1 MLVMIWRSIVKKSTF
16 HHTKGKL
23 NMSPVGIIIGVLV
36 GALFTGFFIWLIA
49 RISSLIEVSG
59 FGPAYIAAIVI
70 AILEGLVKAL
80 LGSTVG
86 ASGSALINWIISAII
101 LLLAGRMVK
110 GMKVNGFGSALL
122 AAAVIALFDWLVTWI
137 LIGLKF

>member
-1 MLVMIWRSIVKKSTF
+1 
-16 HHTKGKL
+16 
-23 NMSPVGIIIGVLV
+23 MSPVTILIGVLV

-70 AILEGLVKAL
+70 AVLNGLVKWL
-80 LGSTVG
+80 LGSALGGTGG
-86 ASGSALINWIISAII
+86 ALTGSVLINWIISAII

>member
-1 MLVMIWRSIVKKSTF
+1 
-16 HHTKGKL
+16 
-23 NMSPVGIIIGVLV
+23 MSLSPASLIIGVLV
-36 GALFTGFFIWLIA
+36 GALFTGFFIWVIA

-70 AILEGLVKAL
+70 AILNGLVKWL

-86 ASGSALINWIISAII
+86 GTGSALINWIISAII

-137 LIGLKF
+137 LIGLKL

>member
-1 MLVMIWRSIVKKSTF
+1 
-16 HHTKGKL
+16 
-23 NMSPVGIIIGVLV
+23 MSPVGILIGVLI

-70 AILEGLVKAL
+70 AILNGLVKWL
-80 LGSTVG
+80 FGSTIGGV
-86 ASGSALINWIISAII
+86 GSALINWIIAAII
-101 LLLAGRMVK
+101 LLIAGRMVK

-122 AAAVIALFDWLVTWI
+122 AAAVIALFDWLLTWI
-137 LIGLKF
+137 LVGLKF

>member
-1 MLVMIWRSIVKKSTF
+1 MSL
-16 HHTKGKL
+16 
-23 NMSPVGIIIGVLV
+23 SPVSLLIGVLV
-36 GALFTGFFIWLIA
+36 GALFTGFFIWVIA

-59 FGPAYIAAIVI
+59 FGPAFIAAIVI
-70 AILEGLVKAL
+70 AVLNGLVKWL
-80 LGSTVG
+80 FGPSLGN
-86 ASGSALINWIISAII
+86 GSFLINWVISAII
-101 LLLAGRMVK
+101 LLIAGRMVK

>member
-1 MLVMIWRSIVKKSTF
+1 MSL
-16 HHTKGKL
+16 
-23 NMSPVGIIIGVLV
+23 SPVSLIIGVLV
-36 GALFTGFFIWLIA
+36 GALFTGFFIWFIA

-59 FGPAYIAAIVI
+59 FGPAFIAAIVI
-70 AILEGLVKAL
+70 AVLNGLVKWL
-80 LGSTVG
+80 FGSTLG
-86 ASGSALINWIISAII
+86 NGSVLINWVISAII
-101 LLLAGRMVK
+101 LLIAGRMVK

>member
-1 MLVMIWRSIVKKSTF
+1 
-16 HHTKGKL
+16 
-23 NMSPVGIIIGVLV
+23 MSPVGILIGVLV
-36 GALFTGFFIWLIA
+36 GALFTGFFIWVIA

-70 AILEGLVKAL
+70 AVLNGLVKWL
-80 LGSTVG
+80 LGSTLG
-86 ASGSALINWIISAII
+86 GTGSTLINWIISAII

-110 GMKVNGFGSALL
+110 GIKVNGFGSALL

>member
-1 MLVMIWRSIVKKSTF
+1 MSSVSI
-16 HHTKGKL
+16 L
-23 NMSPVGIIIGVLV
+23 IGVLV

-49 RISSLIEVSG
+49 RISSLMEVSG

-70 AILEGLVKAL
+70 AVLNGLVKWL
-80 LGSTVG
+80 LGSTLG
-86 ASGSALINWIISAII
+86 GNGSALINWIISAIV
-101 LLLAGRMVK
+101 LLIAGRMVK
-110 GMKVNGFGSALL
+110 GLKVNGFGSALL

>member
-1 MLVMIWRSIVKKSTF
+1 
-16 HHTKGKL
+16 
-23 NMSPVGIIIGVLV
+23 MSPVGILIGVLV

-49 RISSLIEVSG
+49 RISSLIEVTG

-70 AILEGLVKAL
+70 AVLNGLVKWL
-80 LGSTVG
+80 FGPTLGG
-86 ASGSALINWIISAII
+86 PGSALINWVIAAII
-101 LLLAGRMVK
+101 LLIAGRMVK

>member
-1 MLVMIWRSIVKKSTF
+1 
-16 HHTKGKL
+16 
-23 NMSPVGIIIGVLV
+23 MSPVNILIGVLV

-70 AILEGLVKAL
+70 AILNGLVKWL
-80 LGSTVG
+80 LGSTLG
-86 ASGSALINWIISAII
+86 MPGSTLINWIISAII

>member
-1 MLVMIWRSIVKKSTF
+1 
-16 HHTKGKL
+16 
-23 NMSPVGIIIGVLV
+23 MSPIGILVGVLV
-36 GALFTGFFIWLIA
+36 GALFTGFFIWVIA

-70 AILEGLVKAL
+70 AILNGLVKWL
-80 LGSTVG
+80 LGSTLG
-86 ASGSALINWIISAII
+86 GTGSALINWVISAII
-101 LLLAGRMVK
+101 LLIVGRMVK